1 MKYTMKHSWGTRIQ
15 DRLGQKLG
23 FGVYVYEF
31 PLTWSVR
38 GFPAFRVPTYFYY
51 SVPRSDQFYFS
62 VPRSRAWWRSAFQ
75 PIFSLVFRVP
85 RFMCAL
91 RSSELSNIIIYF
103 FLQKS
108 RGKDSEG
115 GVCGVCVK
123 TVFRVPTYFYFG
135 ATRPDFPL
143 AFLVP

>member
-15 DRLGQKLG
+15 DRIGQKLR

-31 PLTWSVR
+31 PLTGSVR
-38 GFPAFRVPTYFYY
+38 GFPAFRVPNYFYF
-51 SVPRSDQFYFS
+51 SVPHSDQFYFS

-108 RGKDSEG
+108 RGKTARVVS
-115 GVCGVCVK
+115 VVSVLKQCSAFRPIF
-123 TVFRVPTYFYFG
+123 TLALRVPTFH
-135 ATRPDFPL
+135 
-143 AFLVP
+143 